1 MCLCLERKRTILL
14 PWARGSAGMVSTA
27 APDLPASRSGQGH
40 VRKAPM
46 LKYVSR
52 YIATAGVLFCLWLL
66 LTSNTNVQEVV
77 AGAVLAL
84 FVAALGCKG
93 FTRRGLG
100 IFSPRR
106 LAHML
111 MYLPVFFWEM
121 IKANFDVAYRV
132 VHPRMPIRPGIVV
145 IKTEL
150 TSDIGKLFLAN
161 SITLT
166 PGTLTLD
173 VQGEYLFIH
182 WINVKDEDVERASQ
196 LIGGRF
202 EKHLKAICE

>member
-1 MCLCLERKRTILL
+1 
-14 PWARGSAGMVSTA
+14 
-27 APDLPASRSGQGH
+27 
-40 VRKAPM
+40 M
-46 LKYVSR
+46 LKHLSR
-52 YIATAGVLFCLWLL
+52 YLATAGVLFCLWLL
-66 LTSNTNVQEVV
+66 LTSTTNFEELV
-77 AGAVLAL
+77 AGLVLGL
-84 FVAALGCKG
+84 LVAALGYKG
-93 FTRRGLG
+93 FTRRGLR

-106 LAHML
+106 LVHL
-111 MYLPVFFWEM
+111 VIYLPLFFWEM

-132 VHPRMPIRPGIVV
+132 IHPRMPIRPGIVA

-150 TSDIGKLFLAN
+150 KTDIGKLYLAN

-166 PGTLTLD
+166 PGTLTVD
-173 VQGEYLFIH
+173 VRGEHLFIH

>member
-1 MCLCLERKRTILL
+1 
-14 PWARGSAGMVSTA
+14 
-27 APDLPASRSGQGH
+27 
-40 VRKAPM
+40 M
-46 LKYVSR
+46 LKHLSR
-52 YIATAGVLFCLWLL
+52 YIATAAVLLCLWLL
-66 LTSNTNVQEVV
+66 LTSTSNIQEVV

-84 FVAALGCKG
+84 LVAALGYKG
-93 FTRRGLG
+93 FTRRGLC

-106 LAHML
+106 LVHL
-111 MYLPVFFWEM
+111 SIYLPVFFWEM

-132 VHPRMPIRPGIVV
+132 IQPRMPIRPGIVA
-145 IKTEL
+145 IKTQL
-150 TSDIGKLFLAN
+150 KSDIGKLFLAN

-182 WINVKDEDVERASQ
+182 WINVKDEDVERASE

>member
-1 MCLCLERKRTILL
+1 
-14 PWARGSAGMVSTA
+14 
-27 APDLPASRSGQGH
+27 
-40 VRKAPM
+40 M
-46 LKYVSR
+46 LKHLSR
-52 YIATAGVLFCLWLL
+52 YIATAGVLFLLWLL
-66 LTSNTNVQEVV
+66 LTSSSNVQEVL

-84 FVAALGCKG
+84 LVAALGYKG
-93 FTRRGLG
+93 FTRRGLR

-106 LAHML
+106 LVHL
-111 MYLPVFFWEM
+111 VIYLPVFFWEM

-132 VHPRMPIRPGIVV
+132 VHPRMPIRPGIVA

-150 TSDIGKLFLAN
+150 KTDIGKLFLAN

-166 PGTLTLD
+166 PGTLTMD
-173 VQGEYLFIH
+173 VRGQYLFIH

>member
-1 MCLCLERKRTILL
+1 MAKHL
-14 PWARGSAGMVSTA
+14 
-27 APDLPASRSGQGH
+27 
-40 VRKAPM
+40 
-46 LKYVSR
+46 SR
-52 YIATAGVLFCLWLL
+52 YVATAGTLFCLWVL
-66 LTSNTNVQEVV
+66 LTSTGNVQEML

-84 FVAALGCKG
+84 LVAALAYKG

-106 LAHML
+106 LMHL
-111 MYLPVFFWEM
+111 FIYLPVFFWEM

-132 VHPRMPIRPGIVV
+132 IHPRMPIRPGIVA

-150 TSDIGKLFLAN
+150 KSDIGKLFLAN

-182 WINVKDEDVERASQ
+182 WINVKDEDVAKASE
-196 LIGGRF
+196 LISGRF
-202 EKHLKAICE
+202 EKYLRAICE

>member
-1 MCLCLERKRTILL
+1 
-14 PWARGSAGMVSTA
+14 
-27 APDLPASRSGQGH
+27 
-40 VRKAPM
+40 M
-46 LKYVSR
+46 LKHLSR
-52 YIATAGVLFCLWLL
+52 YVATAGALFCLWLL
-66 LTSNTNVQEVV
+66 LTSTTNFQEVA
-77 AGAVLAL
+77 AGVVLAML
-84 FVAALGCKG
+84 VAALGYKG
-93 FTRRGLG
+93 FTSRGLG

-106 LAHML
+106 LVYL
-111 MYLPVFFWEM
+111 LIYLPVFFRAM

-132 VHPRMPIRPGIVV
+132 IHPRMPIRPGIVV

-202 EKHLKAICE
+202 EKYLKAICE

>member
-1 MCLCLERKRTILL
+1 
-14 PWARGSAGMVSTA
+14 
-27 APDLPASRSGQGH
+27 
-40 VRKAPM
+40 M
-46 LKYVSR
+46 LKHVSR
-52 YIATAGVLFCLWLL
+52 YLATAGALFFLWLL
-66 LTSNTNVQEVV
+66 LTSTSNVQEVV

-84 FVAALGCKG
+84 LVAALGYKG

-106 LAHML
+106 LMRL
-111 MYLPVFFWEM
+111 LIYLPVFFWEM
-121 IKANFDVAYRV
+121 MKANFDVAYRV
-132 VHPRMPIRPGIVV
+132 VHPRMPIRPGIVA

-150 TSDIGKLFLAN
+150 KSDIGKLFLAN

-166 PGTLTLD
+166 PGTLTMD

-182 WINVKDEDVERASQ
+182 WINVKDDDVERASEM
-196 LIGGRF
+196 IGGRF

>member
-1 MCLCLERKRTILL
+1 
-14 PWARGSAGMVSTA
+14 
-27 APDLPASRSGQGH
+27 
-40 VRKAPM
+40 M
-46 LKYVSR
+46 LKHLSR
-52 YIATAGVLFCLWLL
+52 YMATAGVLFCLWLL
-66 LTSNTNVQEVV
+66 LTSTTNFQEVV

-84 FVAALGCKG
+84 LVAALGYRG
-93 FTRRGLG
+93 FTRRGVG

-106 LAHML
+106 VLHL
-111 MYLPVFFWEM
+111 LIYVPVFFWEM
-121 IKANFDVAYRV
+121 MKANFDVAYRV
-132 VHPRMPIRPGIVV
+132 VHPRMPIRPGIVA

-150 TSDIGKLFLAN
+150 KSDIGKLFLAN

-166 PGTLTLD
+166 PGTLTLE
-173 VQGEYLFIH
+173 VRGQYLFIH

>member
-1 MCLCLERKRTILL
+1 
-14 PWARGSAGMVSTA
+14 MVKH
-27 APDLPASRSGQGH
+27 L
-40 VRKAPM
+40 
-46 LKYVSR
+46 SR
-52 YIATAGVLFCLWLL
+52 YLATAGTLFCLWLL
-66 LTSNTNVQEVV
+66 LTSSRNVQEVL

-84 FVAALGCKG
+84 LVAALGYRG

-100 IFSPRR
+100 IFGPRR
-106 LAHML
+106 VLHL
-111 MYLPVFFWEM
+111 LIYVPVFFWEM
-121 IKANFDVAYRV
+121 MKANFDVAYRV
-132 VHPRMPIRPGIVV
+132 VHPRMPIRPGIVA

-166 PGTLTLD
+166 PGTLTLE
-173 VQGEYLFIH
+173 VRGQYLFIH